1 MMSNEPEENI
11 LVTCASGT
19 STPTFI
25 SDPAPL
31 QLQDKDEFL
40 LFHDDSSL
48 YRDLREEA
56 DDDQLHWY
64 PMRITYA
71 RRKRAYDVN
80 NELRNKGYETYLYVQ
95 EPPINDSGRMMINE
109 NAPVYGLVFVHAMKI
124 QLKLLKRYD
133 PTCHIMQFMGV
144 RPRDVTQSTR
154 IIWVPDRQME
164 NFISAAT
171 CLDPL
176 SQRIP
181 LTYTDFIDKQDRR
194 VRILSGPFAGI
205 EGEVKRIQR
214 NRIVVALIRE
224 AKVALGITHIAP
236 ENLILLDD

>member
-1 MMSNEPEENI
+1 MSNESEKPVI
-11 LVTCASGT
+11 ATCVPGT
-19 STPTFI
+19 STPIFI
-25 SDPAPL
+25 SDPDPL
-31 QLQDKDEFL
+31 QLLHKDEFL
-40 LFHDDSSL
+40 LFHNDGSL

-71 RRKRAYDVN
+71 RRKPPDDVN
-80 NELRNKGYETYLYVQ
+80 NELRNKGYDTYLYVQ
-95 EPPINDSGRMMINE
+95 PPVINDYGRMLINE
-109 NAPVYGLVFVHAMKI
+109 NAPVYGLVFVRAMKI
-124 QLKLLKRYD
+124 QLKLLKRFD
-133 PTCHIMQFMGV
+133 PTCHIMQFMAV
-144 RPRDVTQSTR
+144 RPRDITQSTT

-176 SQRIP
+176 AQRIP
-181 LTYTDFIDKQDRR
+181 LTYSDFIDKQDRR

-224 AKVALGITHIAP
+224 ARVALGITHIAP
-236 ENLILLDD
+236 ENLLLLDP